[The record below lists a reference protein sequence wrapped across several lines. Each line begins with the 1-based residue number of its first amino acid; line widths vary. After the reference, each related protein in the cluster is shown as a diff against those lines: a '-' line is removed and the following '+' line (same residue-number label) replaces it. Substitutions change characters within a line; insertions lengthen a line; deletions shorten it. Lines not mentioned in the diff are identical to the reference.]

1 MKEIKKITCIYF
13 SPTGKTE
20 EVAGFMTKMFAE
32 LLEVNYEMRSYTLP
46 EERKKHYIFGDG
58 ELVIWASPVYAGR
71 IPNKTLEY
79 IASAME
85 GHGTY
90 AVPVAVYGNRNFDN
104 ALAEMWGIL
113 KRSGFLPVGGAAIAA
128 RHTFSEVLAAGR
140 PDAADYERICEFC
153 EKLVQKLRS
162 FADSESK
169 TEPEI
174 PGEQAPTA
182 YYVPKKENGEP
193 AKFLKA
199 RPKVREDSCVSCGL
213 CETVCPMGSI
223 KMESSKTEN
232 KRSED
237 CLGRSLPI
245 FEGICIKC
253 QACIRKCPKQAIY
266 MDDADFLSHVKMLE
280 QNYMERKEPAFY
292 L

>member
-13 SPTGKTE
+13 SPSGKTE
-20 EVAGFMTKMFAE
+20 EIAGFMMKMFAE
-32 LLEVNYEMRSYTLP
+32 LLEVNCEIHSYTLP
-46 EERKKHYIFGDG
+46 EGRKKHYIFGDG

-85 GHGTY
+85 SHGAY

-113 KRSGFLPVGGAAIAA
+113 KKNGFLPVGGAAIAA
-128 RHTFSEVLAAGR
+128 RHAFSEVLAAGR
-140 PDAADYERICEFC
+140 PDAADYEKICDFC
-153 EKLVQKLRS
+153 KKLVQKIRD
-162 FADSESK
+162 FAESEWK

-174 PGEQAPTA
+174 PGEQTPTA

-199 RPKVREDSCVSCGL
+199 KPKVREDSCVSCGL
-213 CETVCPMGSI
+213 CETVCSMGSI
-223 KMESSKTEN
+223 KTSSETGLEK
-232 KRSED
+232 
-237 CLGRSLPI
+237 CLPI

-266 MDDADFLSHVKMLE
+266 IDDADFLSHVKMLE